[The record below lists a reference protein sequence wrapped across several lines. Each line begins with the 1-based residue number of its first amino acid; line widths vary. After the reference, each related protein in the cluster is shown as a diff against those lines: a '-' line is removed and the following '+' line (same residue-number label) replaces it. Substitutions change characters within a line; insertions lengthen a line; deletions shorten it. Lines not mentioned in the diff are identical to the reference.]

1 MCDHSVS
8 IMVFLIVRI
17 EGIEGTAKPLIGL
30 LTLLGLQRLVCL
42 PLGRLEEGGKG
53 GREEGRKGGREG
65 GREKGRGGE
74 RERGREGGVPSHFFP
89 SSISSFLPP
98 FLRLGVSVSFPLS
111 LLLPSSLPPFLPS
124 SLPPFP
130 PSSLPPFRTGPLSP
144 TTPKS
149 RACEPEASAAQYLS
163 RNAIVLSILSRMD
176 TYTENQRQTH
186 TRNSQMVSEHAE
198 RHEKDPFERACA

>member
-30 LTLLGLQRLVCL
+30 LTLLGLPRLVCL

-53 GREEGRKGGREG
+53 GREEGRKGGQEG
-65 GREKGRGGE
+65 GREKGRGRE
-74 RERGREGGVPSHFFP
+74 RERGREGGGPSHFFP

-124 SLPPFP
+124 PLPPFL
-130 PSSLPPFRTGPLSP
+130 PSSLPHRAIITNNAKESCVRARSVGSPVPLEKCHCVEHTVANGHIHGESE
-144 TTPKS
+144 TDTHPKLPDG
-149 RACEPEASAAQYLS
+149 E
-163 RNAIVLSILSRMD
+163 
-176 TYTENQRQTH
+176 
-186 TRNSQMVSEHAE
+186 
-198 RHEKDPFERACA
+198 